1 MAVLRNPHPG
11 EILKKEFLDEIGMSQ
26 NRLAQA
32 IGVPSN
38 RIHAIVNGT
47 RDVTGDTDLR
57 LCKFFG
63 LSEGYFLRLQ
73 NDYDVLEAKRRIA
86 GQLAKIKPYKS
97 IKAASRVV
105 ADLKRRQL
113 LMGLGAGALA
123 SIVSGRSAWPQSAR
137 RKRRIGVLTWWP
149 DDDPAGRTQTAALAE
164 GLAALGWIEGN
175 NIQIDYRRGSGEPGR
190 MGWLA
195 KDLVAQRPDVLV
207 GVATPAVTALL
218 AETETIPIVF
228 TEVSDPVGAGF
239 VDSVAHPGRNATGFV
254 DIEAS
259 LAGKWVEMLREVVPS
274 MTRVGFLFNPRTA
287 PENGSYYMS
296 AFQEAA
302 RALAV
307 EPVTAAVRQS
317 RRDRSQSRDARRPG
331 LQWPHPDAGQLRP
344 DATPSHH
351 RADRTAG
358 PARDLSVSLLC
369 NGRRPDV
376 VRREPRRPKPA
387 GRRLYRPYPQRREA
401 SQLAGATADAVRT
414 RRSISTPRRRSASP
428 CRRTS
433 WPTPTS

>member
-1 MAVLRNPHPG
+1 M
-11 EILKKEFLDEIGMSQ
+11 
-26 NRLAQA
+26 
-32 IGVPSN
+32 
-38 RIHAIVNGT
+38 
-47 RDVTGDTDLR
+47 
-57 LCKFFG
+57 
-63 LSEGYFLRLQ
+63 
-73 NDYDVLEAKRRIA
+73 
-86 GQLAKIKPYKS
+86 
-97 IKAASRVV
+97 V

-113 LMGLGAGALA
+113 LMKLGAGALA
-123 SIVSGRSAWPQSAR
+123 SVVSARNAWPQSAR
-137 RKRRIGVLTWWP
+137 RKRHVGVLTWWP

-175 NIQIDYRRGSGEPGR
+175 TIQLDYRRGSGEPGR

-228 TEVSDPVGAGF
+228 TEVSDPVGTGF

-296 AFQEAA
+296 TFQEAA

-307 EPVTAAVRQS
+307 EPVTAAVANPAELGAKVATLAAQGCS
-317 RRDRSQSRDARRPG
+317 G
-331 LQWPHPDAGQLRP
+331 LILMPDSFVLTQRHLIIAQIAQQALPAIYPFRFF
-344 DATPSHH
+344 A
-351 RADRTAG
+351 TAG
-358 PARDLSVSLLC
+358 GLMSYGANLAVQNRQAAGYIDRILKGEKPANLPVQLPTQFELVVNLNTARALGITMPESLLA
-369 NGRRPDV
+369 NANLV
-376 VRREPRRPKPA
+376 IE
-387 GRRLYRPYPQRREA
+387 
-401 SQLAGATADAVRT
+401 
-414 RRSISTPRRRSASP
+414 
-428 CRRTS
+428 
-433 WPTPTS
+433 